1 MCVHYTNERLK
12 THFSNTL
19 LQFYFFVVFDFECK
33 NTFSF
38 FIFYCV
44 VILFGVLLAY
54 CFTSAEFWNGYF
66 SSMWLVFVVFRV
78 YIIAC
83 LRAKKSSF
91 LKMLNK
97 NFKLVDTKLK
107 KIVENF
113 LCVSFSFNGKR
124 VLLGSIY
131 ISVNML
137 IAWDNFLLFLCYL
150 C

>member
-1 MCVHYTNERLK
+1 MRSLHEWKIKNPFFKYTSSVL
-12 THFSNTL
+12 
-19 LQFYFFVVFDFECK
+19 FFVVFDFECK

-38 FIFYCV
+38 FIVYCV